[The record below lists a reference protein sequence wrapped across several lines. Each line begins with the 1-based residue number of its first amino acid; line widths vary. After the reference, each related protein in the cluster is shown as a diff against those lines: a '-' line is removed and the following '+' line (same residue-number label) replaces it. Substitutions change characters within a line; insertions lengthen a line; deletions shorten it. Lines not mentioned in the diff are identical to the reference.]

1 MSEIHIIAR
10 VIARKGKEDEL
21 KAALQAVVPPSR
33 AEQGCKFYELYESDT
48 EGRFYFHE
56 LWKSKAA
63 LDQHEASPHFQ
74 KLAKTVPGLLD
85 GELEVNR
92 VEQVE

>member
-33 AEQGCKFYELYESDT
+33 AELGCKFYELYESDT
-48 EGRFYFHE
+48 AGRFYFHE

-74 KLAKTVPGLLD
+74 KLAETIPELLD
-85 GELEVNR
+85 EKLEVNR
-92 VEQVE
+92 VERVE